1 VCLSL
6 SVSLCALTLFSFLV
20 LILLNDWESEG
31 SNSRTRSQ
39 MTHSQLSLALSELQA
54 RISSVLLLS
63 REATAATAR
72 TVTSSTKSSRSS
84 VSSTAA
90 TATAEI
96 LDCVGFIYSND
107 CNAAFKVSLSSPLSS
122 LLHSDLNARPRTSPV
137 HLSLP
142 CIRGHILSPPLVR
155 ALSLCSST
163 IGSGSPAPQLKSPV
177 PLRLP
182 STRDLTEPPS
192 VSLSLCLSLSLSLS
206 VSLCRSPPVRLSA
219 GSLPPKVVAA
229 ISDLLCSISGD

>member
-1 VCLSL
+1 LVPSHSYLRRHELNRDLRSVLFHSSMGPLTHLRASSKYPTDLSWTRGSLSRGEVCVSL
-6 SVSLCALTLFSFLV
+6 SVSLSALTLFSFLV

-39 MTHSQLSLALSELQA
+39 MAHSQLSLALSELQA

-72 TVTSSTKSSRSS
+72 TVTSSAKSSRSS

-107 CNAAFKVSLSSPLSS
+107 CNAAFKVKPLLSS
-122 LLHSDLNARPRTSPV
+122 LF
-137 HLSLP
+137 
-142 CIRGHILSPPLVR
+142 SPPL
-155 ALSLCSST
+155 
-163 IGSGSPAPQLKSPV
+163 SP
-177 PLRLP
+177 R
-182 STRDLTEPPS
+182 
-192 VSLSLCLSLSLSLS
+192 C
-206 VSLCRSPPVRLSA
+206 
-219 GSLPPKVVAA
+219 
-229 ISDLLCSISGD
+229 